1 MDKGHGPKGSSY
13 IALIV
18 LMVIA
23 FGCYY
28 NHNYKGYEVPEKV
41 SWDIWKLESD
51 FCTSVIKKQNRAAY
65 DLLSDSMAARYDTSH
80 LDQAFYLIGR
90 FLVDYPFAAQNIYYQ
105 KSTLDTPVVKVRFDD
120 EEIKPFT
127 ISYRSNTAASAVTTA
142 ILGNGDIQ
150 SCLLIMFGQRANK
163 WEIENV
169 SIGYFL
175 LDGKNAA
182 DWLTEAERW
191 MEKKDYAMASYCANM
206 CGWLIKPANAFW
218 QYDNEAE
225 MRGQMQKIYRKIQ
238 RNLQPPPQLA
248 SIDTKPE
255 IMDMH
260 AIVSNNKVY
269 PGFVINTTLALNDSL
284 AIEKECS
291 KLDVVF
297 ASYFKNMDHDTI
309 FVQVVHQDDYWTEPT
324 SYVMKK
330 RKLDKGLLTN

>member
-1 MDKGHGPKGSSY
+1 
-13 IALIV
+13 
-18 LMVIA
+18 
-23 FGCYY
+23 
-28 NHNYKGYEVPEKV
+28 
-41 SWDIWKLESD
+41 
-51 FCTSVIKKQNRAAY
+51 
-65 DLLSDSMAARYDTSH
+65 
-80 LDQAFYLIGR
+80 
-90 FLVDYPFAAQNIYYQ
+90 
-105 KSTLDTPVVKVRFDD
+105 
-120 EEIKPFT
+120 
-127 ISYRSNTAASAVTTA
+127 
-142 ILGNGDIQ
+142 
-150 SCLLIMFGQRANK
+150 
-163 WEIENV
+163 
-169 SIGYFL
+169 
-175 LDGKNAA
+175 
-182 DWLTEAERW
+182 
-191 MEKKDYAMASYCANM
+191 
-206 CGWLIKPANAFW
+206 
-218 QYDNEAE
+218 YDNEAE